1 MSSNNSVTD
10 DALTDALSMLA
21 AFTRAGA
28 TTFDVTTK
36 LLSGEKKGFRR
47 RVATRSLIRDLTR
60 LMEAAE
66 AETLNIIIRPHSRDI
81 SFIQLDDIQEEAL
94 EALTPHSCC
103 SIQTSEGSY
112 QAFIAVSGLDKK
124 SREKIRQQLVEIAK
138 ADAGAS
144 GAARLAGS
152 FNVKERHR
160 KADGS
165 FPRVRI
171 LSPGNGR
178 IFSVPEL
185 IASGLIRS
193 VVAKVP
199 ESSCKTIAKRPRRTI
214 VPNYE
219 RTKLYVRPKEDGT
232 TDRSAVDLLYA
243 ITCLDWQISREKTA
257 KLLHEYSEKAAERG
271 EDYVERTVVKAQEK
285 ILQRQPKKL
294 RGRGGR

>member
-1 MSSNNSVTD
+1 MNSSTLITEE
-10 DALTDALSMLA
+10 ALTDALSMLS

-47 RVATRSLIRDLTR
+47 RVSTRTLIRDLTR

-66 AETLNIIIRPHSRDI
+66 AETHSIIIRPHARDI
-81 SFIQLDDIQEEAL
+81 SFIQLDDIKEEAL
-94 EALTPHSCC
+94 EIFKPHSCC
-103 SIQTSEGSY
+103 SIETSQGSY
-112 QAFIAVSGLDKK
+112 QAFVAVSGLDKN

-152 FNVKERHR
+152 LNVKERHR
-160 KADGS
+160 KADGT

-185 IASGLIRS
+185 IALGLIRS
-193 VVAKVP
+193 VVVKVP
-199 ESSCKTIAKRPRRTI
+199 ESSGKTIAKRPRRTI

-243 ITCLDWQISREKTA
+243 ITCLDWQISPEKTA
-257 KLLHEYSEKAAERG
+257 NLLHEYSEKAAERG
-271 EDYVERTVVKAQEK
+271 EDYVEWTVAKAAEK
-285 ILQRQPKKL
+285 ILQRRPKKR
-294 RGRGGR
+294 RGRG